1 MERADWPCML
11 DASVDA
17 NDTASVDLVTGW
29 KMLCVKKCVCIHS
42 LDWSYSTRCLVVSL
56 LVKHVSEDRFVWLE

>member
-42 LDWSYSTRCLVVSL
+42 LDWS
-56 LVKHVSEDRFVWLE
+56 